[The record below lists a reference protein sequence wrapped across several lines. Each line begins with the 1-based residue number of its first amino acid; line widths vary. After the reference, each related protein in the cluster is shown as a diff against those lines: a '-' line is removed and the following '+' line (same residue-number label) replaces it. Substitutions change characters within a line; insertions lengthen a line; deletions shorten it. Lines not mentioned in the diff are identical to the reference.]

1 MNEKTKPQ
9 IEERISLLE
18 DEIIANEEENRMFQ
32 NEIDRLT
39 QLSSTEMGD

>member
-1 MNEKTKPQ
+1 MNENTKPQ

-39 QLSSTEMGD
+39 KQLEEME

>member
-1 MNEKTKPQ
+1 MNENTKPQ

-18 DEIIANEEENRMFQ
+18 DEIIATEEENRMFQ

-39 QLSSTEMGD
+39 KQLEEME